1 MTFTLAEL
9 GEHEDARALGQD
21 ALGRCRRALGPDHL
35 ATLGSAAGL
44 ALALA
49 GLGEH
54 EEARALGQDTLER
67 CRRVLGPNHLATLR
81 LEHALDS
88 LTPGRPQQDN

>member
-1 MTFTLAEL
+1 
-9 GEHEDARALGQD
+9 
-21 ALGRCRRALGPDHL
+21 
-35 ATLGSAAGL
+35 L

-54 EEARALGQDTLER
+54 EQARALGQDTLER

-88 LTPGRPQQDN
+88 LTPARPQHDN